1 MKQRSP
7 RRWGGV
13 SEDYCTWTWC
23 HHAMPGSTRSLR
35 RPVRC
40 GLCPLDSGARL
51 SAGTRHPQPPRIAR
65 SLLHPC
71 CRDQGLRSLPPAAH
85 RGADGRAVPGGRDFT
100 LLVRRHSGTLAVS
113 GAPLGELRE
122 RRAPCQRCRLP
133 ASCVGKQ
140 AENVSSR
147 SPSEGKRRASCLRRA
162 GIRGLGA
169 GVAVLSR
176 VGDVAK
182 EKSAW
187 VDVGLAQGGFVLGSC
202 LQHAG

>member
-1 MKQRSP
+1 MEAWSSLSTEQGSL

-13 SEDYCTWTWC
+13 SEDRCTWTWC
-23 HHAMPGSTRSLR
+23 LLCHCAAGCVCWTQGHGCQQGPGSL
-35 RPVRC
+35 
-40 GLCPLDSGARL
+40 
-51 SAGTRHPQPPRIAR
+51 QPPRITR
-65 SLLHPC
+65 SLFHPC
-71 CRDQGLRSLPPAAH
+71 CGDQGLCSLPPAAH
-85 RGADGRAVPGGRDFT
+85 RGADGRAVPGRRDFT
-100 LLVRRHSGTLAVS
+100 LPVRRHSGTPTAS
-113 GAPLGELRE
+113 GAPLGKLRE

-147 SPSEGKRRASCLRRA
+147 SPSEGKGRASCLWRG
-162 GIRGLGA
+162 GIGGLGA

-187 VDVGLAQGGFVLGSC
+187 MDVGLARGGFVLGSC